1 MQTILNIKTDKKLK
15 ENAKKIAKNIG
26 VPLST
31 VINSFL
37 KQFVRDEEVTFS
49 AKDYKITPYLEE
61 LVEEARKERTNK
73 KKSDYFSAAKSFI
86 SDIKRGKCENE
97 AK

>member
-15 ENAKKIAKNIG
+15 EDAKKVAGNIG

-31 VINSFL
+31 VVNSFL

-49 AKDYKITPYLEE
+49 AKSYKIMPYLES
-61 LVEEARKERTNK
+61 LVEEARRERAGK
-73 KKSDYFSAAKSFI
+73 KKSEYFRTAKSFMK
-86 SDIKRGKCENE
+86 SLNS
-97 AK
+97 

>member
-1 MQTILNIKTDKKLK
+1 MNMHTQTILNIKTDKKLK
-15 ENAKKIAKNIG
+15 ENAKRVAGKIG

-49 AKDYKITPYLEE
+49 SKSYQMTPYLES
-61 LVEEARKERTNK
+61 LVEEARKERKSK
-73 KKSDYFSAAKSFI
+73 KESEYFSNVKDLMKSLN
-86 SDIKRGKCENE
+86 S
-97 AK
+97 

>member
-1 MQTILNIKTDKKLK
+1 MQTKTIINIKTNKELK
-15 ENAKKIAKNIG
+15 ENAKRVAGEIG

-49 AKDYKITPYLEE
+49 AKDYKMTLYLESFA
-61 LVEEARKERTNK
+61 EEARKERINK
-73 KKSDYFSAAKSFI
+73 KDTEYFNTAKSFMK
-86 SDIKRGKCENE
+86 SLNS
-97 AK
+97 

>member
-1 MQTILNIKTDKKLK
+1 MDTIINIKTNKELK
-15 ENAKKIAKNIG
+15 NDAQLVAKKIG

-49 AKDYKITPYLEE
+49 GKNYAMTPYLEA
-61 LVEEARKERTNK
+61 LVEEARKERAAGKTAGP
-73 KKSDYFSAAKSFI
+73 FSTADKMIASLN
-86 SDIKRGKCENE
+86 S
-97 AK
+97 

>member
-1 MQTILNIKTDKKLK
+1 MQTILNIKTDKQLK
-15 ENAKKIAKNIG
+15 EDARAVASKIG

-49 AKDYKITPYLEE
+49 AKSYQMTPYLET
-61 LVEEARKERTNK
+61 LVEEAEEDYKKGKTN
-73 KKSDYFSAAKSFI
+73 DAFSTPEDFI
-86 SDIKRGKCENE
+86 AHLNK
-97 AK
+97 

>member
-15 ENAKKIAKNIG
+15 ENAKRIACDIG

-49 AKDYKITPYLEE
+49 AKDYKITPYLES
-61 LVEEARKERTNK
+61 LAEEARKERADK
-73 KKSDYFSAAKSFI
+73 KKIEYFNTAKSFVK
-86 SDIKRGKCENE
+86 SLNN
-97 AK
+97 

>member
-15 ENAKKIAKNIG
+15 ENAKKIANNIG

-49 AKDYKITPYLEE
+49 ANDYKMTPYLES
-61 LVEEARKERTNK
+61 LAEEARKERIGK
-73 KKSDYFSAAKSFI
+73 KKSDYFSVPKSFI
-86 SDIKRGKCENE
+86 KNLKS
-97 AK
+97 

>member
-1 MQTILNIKTDKKLK
+1 MNTHTQILIKTDKKLK
-15 ENAKKIAKNIG
+15 TDAQKVAKKIG

-49 AKDYKITPYLEE
+49 GKEYKMTPYLEA
-61 LVEEARKERTNK
+61 LIEEAEEDYK
-73 KKSDYFSAAKSFI
+73 KGNYSGPFETIEDFI
-86 SDIKRGKCENE
+86 DHLETLEKK
-97 AK
+97 